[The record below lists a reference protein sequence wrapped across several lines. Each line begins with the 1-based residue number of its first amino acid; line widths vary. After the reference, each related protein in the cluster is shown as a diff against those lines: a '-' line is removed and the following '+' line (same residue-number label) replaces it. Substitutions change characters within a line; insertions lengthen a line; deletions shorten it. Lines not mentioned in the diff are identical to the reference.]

1 MVEVS
6 YEKIARVYVKMRDK
20 RHELK
25 AAWEAEDRAIKEQQE
40 RLELF
45 LLQDMRNMGVESLRT
60 SAGTIFQS
68 ETMVPTGSD
77 WTAFY
82 AWVKKHNAFDFIFKR
97 IKADAVKDY
106 MEQHNGEVPPGVSV
120 YTKLG
125 VTVRRK

>member
-40 RLELF
+40 RLEVF

-77 WTAFY
+77 WAAFY
-82 AWVKKHNAFDFIFKR
+82 AWVKEHNAFDFIFKR
-97 IKADAVKDY
+97 IKADAVRDY